1 MYSLTETSLSTLTWP
16 NHLADSYFGAPFIDI
31 DQERTAPVPHRHIHG
46 GFEGTESRFSFYFPL
61 EGYEGRFFQHVS
73 PVPQDENLAVL
84 EPGTDN
90 KISSA
95 IASGAY
101 FIETNGGGLAA
112 ADPTSGMDPTIGAYR
127 VSAAATQFS
136 REVAR
141 VLYQAEHHPYGYLYG
156 GSGGA
161 YRTMGTSENT
171 DGVWDGFLPYVPGTP
186 MAIPN
191 VFSVRMH
198 AQRVLRHV
206 FPQIVDAY
214 DGGGD
219 PAALDLT
226 AEERAAFDEV
236 TRMGFPPR
244 SWFDWETMGMHSF
257 GVLYPGVMAADP
269 TYFED
274 FWTKDGYLGA
284 DPNSSIH
291 KDRVQLP
298 TTIVDFLADRQT
310 PADKHAAGSVD
321 ESYQYAATGSL
332 SVHSLKLADSLTEPI
347 LGALLIVTSG
357 EAAGTVLRLSGMDA
371 DVAHLEPGQ
380 DGDLARL
387 RVGDSVVI
395 DNSGFLAAQTYH
407 RHQIPGPEYSVWD
420 QFKDAEGRPL
430 FPQRPNL
437 LGPMFSQAASGTVPT
452 GHLNGKVI
460 MIASLLDH
468 EAFPWQADWYR
479 ERMSEYLGGSVDE
492 SFRLW
497 YVDNALHGDDGPQ
510 AHPDRTV
517 SYIGALQAGLRQLAA
532 WVEKGIEPAAT
543 SAYEVRDGQVS
554 IPETAAERRGIQPT
568 VDVTIGGADTAT
580 VRAGQK
586 VTLQVHA
593 EAPSPST
600 IVEVRPVFGGQ
611 LGDPVAITPG
621 PAVSLELAY
630 STKDVGTH
638 FVAVRVAAQAE
649 GDEECQYAHVFNV
662 GRARVNVVD

>member
-16 NHLADSYFGAPFIDI
+16 NNLADSYFGAPFIDI

-73 PVPQDENLAVL
+73 PVLQDENLAVL

-127 VSAAATQFS
+127 VSAAAAQFS

-141 VLYQAEHHPYGYLYG
+141 VLYQAEHRTYGYLYG

-161 YRTMGTSENT
+161 YRTMGASENT

-206 FPQIVDAY
+206 FPQIVDSYHA
-214 DGGGD
+214 GGD
-219 PAALDLT
+219 PGALDLT
-226 AEERAAFDEV
+226 AEECEAFDEV
-236 TRMGFPPR
+236 TRMRFPPR

-274 FWTKDGYLGA
+274 FWAKDGHLGA
-284 DPNSSIH
+284 EPNTSIH

-298 TTIVDFLADRQT
+298 TSIVDFLADRQT
-310 PADKHAAGSVD
+310 DADKHAVGSID
-321 ESYQYAATGSL
+321 ESYQHTATGSL

-347 LGALLIVTSG
+347 LGTLLIVTSG
-357 EAAGTVLRLSGMDA
+357 EAAGTVLRLSGMEGDA
-371 DVAHLEPGQ
+371 AQLEPGQ
-380 DGDLARL
+380 DAELERL
-387 RVGDSVVI
+387 STGDSVMI

-407 RHQIPGPEYSVWD
+407 RHQIPGAEYTVWD

-452 GHLNGKVI
+452 GHLNGKII

-510 AHPDRTV
+510 DHPDRTV
-517 SYIGALQAGLRQLAA
+517 SYIGVLQAGLRQLAA
-532 WVEKGIEPAAT
+532 WVEKGIEPAAM
-543 SAYEVRDGQVS
+543 SAYEVLDGQVF
-554 IPETAAERRGIQPT
+554 IPETAAERQGIQPT
-568 VDVTIGGADTAT
+568 VTLRIDGADTAT

-593 EAPSPST
+593 EAPSPGT
-600 IVEVRPVFGGQ
+600 IVEIRPVFDGR
-611 LGDPVAITPG
+611 LGEPVAITPG
-621 PAVSLELAY
+621 PAISPELAY
-630 STKDVGTH
+630 SARDSGTH
-638 FVAVRVAAQAE
+638 FAAVRVAAQTE
-649 GDEECQYAHVFNV
+649 GDEQCQYTRVFNV
-662 GRARVNVVD
+662 GRARVNVVE

>member
-1 MYSLTETSLSTLTWP
+1 MYSLTETSLSTVTWP
-16 NHLADSYFGAPFIDI
+16 NNLADSYFGAPFIDI

-101 FIETNGGGLAA
+101 FIETNGGGPAA

-127 VSAAATQFS
+127 VSAAAAQFS
-136 REVAR
+136 RDVAR
-141 VLYQAEHHPYGYLYG
+141 VLYQAEHRPYGYLYG

-226 AEERAAFDEV
+226 EEERAAFDEV

-291 KDRVQLP
+291 QDRVQLP

-321 ESYQYAATGSL
+321 ESYQHAATGSL
-332 SVHSLKLADSLTEPI
+332 SIHSLKLADSLTEPI

-371 DVAHLEPGQ
+371 DGPSGTRAGRRFGAVERGRLSCYRQ
-380 DGDLARL
+380 L
-387 RVGDSVVI
+387 RVPRRPDLPPPP
-395 DNSGFLAAQTYH
+395 DT
-407 RHQIPGPEYSVWD
+407 GPRVFGVGTV
-420 QFKDAEGRPL
+420 QGCR
-430 FPQRPNL
+430 
-437 LGPMFSQAASGTVPT
+437 GPPTLPAASTSLGSDVFSSRL
-452 GHLNGKVI
+452 GHRPHR
-460 MIASLLDH
+460 A
-468 EAFPWQADWYR
+468 P
-479 ERMSEYLGGSVDE
+479 ERQGHHDCQFV
-492 SFRLW
+492 
-497 YVDNALHGDDGPQ
+497 GP
-510 AHPDRTV
+510 
-517 SYIGALQAGLRQLAA
+517 
-532 WVEKGIEPAAT
+532 
-543 SAYEVRDGQVS
+543 
-554 IPETAAERRGIQPT
+554 RG
-568 VDVTIGGADTAT
+568 V
-580 VRAGQK
+580 
-586 VTLQVHA
+586 
-593 EAPSPST
+593 
-600 IVEVRPVFGGQ
+600 
-611 LGDPVAITPG
+611 PVASGLVP
-621 PAVSLELAY
+621 
-630 STKDVGTH
+630 
-638 FVAVRVAAQAE
+638 R
-649 GDEECQYAHVFNV
+649 AHE
-662 GRARVNVVD
+662 

>member
-347 LGALLIVTSG
+347 LGALLIVTGRGRPREPSCVCPVWTPMWPIWNPGRRRFGAVESG
-357 EAAGTVLRLSGMDA
+357 RLSCNRQLG
-371 DVAHLEPGQ
+371 VPRRP
-380 DGDLARL
+380 DLPPPP
-387 RVGDSVVI
+387 D
-395 DNSGFLAAQTYH
+395 
-407 RHQIPGPEYSVWD
+407 PGPRVFGMGSVQGCRGPPALPAAPEPFGSD
-420 QFKDAEGRPL
+420 VLASRIGHRPHRAPERQGHHDRRVC
-430 FPQRPNL
+430 F
-437 LGPMFSQAASGTVPT
+437 GPRGVPVASGLVPR
-452 GHLNGKVI
+452 
-460 MIASLLDH
+460 AH
-468 EAFPWQADWYR
+468 E
-479 ERMSEYLGGSVDE
+479 
-492 SFRLW
+492 
-497 YVDNALHGDDGPQ
+497 
-510 AHPDRTV
+510 
-517 SYIGALQAGLRQLAA
+517 
-532 WVEKGIEPAAT
+532 
-543 SAYEVRDGQVS
+543 
-554 IPETAAERRGIQPT
+554 
-568 VDVTIGGADTAT
+568 
-580 VRAGQK
+580 
-586 VTLQVHA
+586 
-593 EAPSPST
+593 
-600 IVEVRPVFGGQ
+600 
-611 LGDPVAITPG
+611 
-621 PAVSLELAY
+621 
-630 STKDVGTH
+630 
-638 FVAVRVAAQAE
+638 
-649 GDEECQYAHVFNV
+649 
-662 GRARVNVVD
+662 